1 MDRKDEEMRDVIY
14 RLWSMQAKKL
24 GEHLVPP
31 RDRKSIFHKISSFYF
46 EIKLN
51 SVPGINHY

>member
-31 RDRKSIFHKISSFYF
+31 RDRKSIFPKIY
-46 EIKLN
+46 
-51 SVPGINHY
+51 